1 MMFLK
6 NLSIVCLI
14 PWAKAYYNPTSKS
27 FKGRTDF
34 VVTAKTKDSTLSN
47 NKPLHYRKKNQ
58 LHLLKQ
64 QQLQPNSDTDFLILN
79 LQNEDKTYEENNFY
93 EQTSLK
99 MSSDSDDG
107 NLSSRLGSKSS
118 ALIVGVTALITTSG
132 LAYTGLL
139 SKDYTS
145 VLILQDVGSTVI
157 TAILASV
164 FVKAIS
170 FMASKGILEPRDSRK
185 IIHTLSAPLFILFWP
200 IFSTMEGA
208 RFFAA
213 VVPLVQFVRLVIA
226 GTNGK
231 TGGKFKFLTL
241 MNQTI
246 IFIACKIKIS
256 KNLPPKHNFINAL
269 IAESEL
275 ANSISRSGDEKEAL
289 GGPLV
294 YVIILFSSILLF
306 WRSNLAGVVALSAMA
321 AGDGCA
327 DLAGRR
333 FGKNNKWFF
342 SPDKSVVGTTTFFV
356 ASLIAS
362 LGLSHWLNYMGSIP
376 NGLPYNGGIEFVLR
390 LSIICGLSALIELIP
405 AGDDNWTVPISA
417 AALSSYLLP

>member
-6 NLSIVCLI
+6 NLSIACLI
-14 PWAKAYYNPTSKS
+14 PWTKAYYNPTSKS

-47 NKPLHYRKKNQ
+47 NNPLHYRKKNQ

-64 QQLQPNSDTDFLILN
+64 QQLQPSSDTDFLILN
-79 LQNEDKTYEENNFY
+79 LQNEDKTYEENNLNG
-93 EQTSLK
+93 QTSLK

-118 ALIVGVTALITTSG
+118 ALIVGVLALITTSG
-132 LAYTGLL
+132 LAYTGIL

-145 VLILQDVGSTVI
+145 ALILQDVGSTVI

-200 IFSTMEGA
+200 IFSSMEGA

-231 TGGKFKFLTL
+231 TG
-241 MNQTI
+241 
-246 IFIACKIKIS
+246 
-256 KNLPPKHNFINAL
+256 
-269 IAESEL
+269 AESEL

-376 NGLPYNGGIEFVLR
+376 NSLPYNGGIEFVLR